1 LSSSDAISDQILTQE
16 YWQISPVDSQL
27 RTAIRAQIDQKTKP
41 LGALGELETLAES
54 LALIFASPSS
64 SSEGQISQ
72 LQISPITPCVMV
84 FAADHGIG
92 QHPISIAP
100 QAVTAEMV
108 ANFLRGGAAIN
119 CLCESMGADIHI
131 VDAGVLTK
139 TAAPRQNQTTSQLQF
154 TEQRVDFGTQDLSAQ
169 AAMTR
174 HQLKQALTLGEKIME
189 QKFNHGYTAIAFGEM
204 GIGNTSSASAILAA
218 LLGLTASQTSGMG
231 TGITDTQLA
240 LKIELIDKGLGR
252 VQEQLP
258 SPSPMDILQQLGG
271 FEIAQLVGAMLAC
284 AAAKKLIIV
293 DGFIVSVAAL
303 VAYSVVPATRDYMVF
318 AHTSAEQ
325 GHSLALDAMQ
335 AKPLLNLGLRLGEG
349 TGAALAIPLVKA
361 AAAFF
366 NDMATLDTVSVTI
379 D

>member
-1 LSSSDAISDQILTQE
+1 MSSSDSISDQILTQE

-64 SSEGQISQ
+64 SSEGQINQ
-72 LQISPITPCVMV
+72 MQISPITPCVMV

-174 HQLKQALTLGEKIME
+174 VQLKQALALGEKIME

-240 LKIELIDKGLGR
+240 LKIELIDKGLAR

-303 VAYSVVPATRDYMVF
+303 VAYSVAPATRDYMVF